1 MVNSFVEKIVE
12 DLNPDKVVLFATEDA
27 KEMVDL
33 IKSKTNKDVE
43 IIQIK
48 DPDDF
53 NECFEIMLKT
63 MMKYRGNKLFV
74 NYTYGTK
81 TMSSA
86 MASCSVLMDA
96 PMICVSGERK
106 GGIVLKGTEKVLRL
120 EPYKFKDMLILDRVF
135 NFFNAYD
142 FDASLSEVENL
153 KSFGKKEEL
162 RDFIRAY
169 QLWDRFQHEK
179 AYELLER
186 VQKFMTFV
194 DKKQVWLNLEFLG
207 SLKRS
212 ISRGDEVDVYKKKLI
227 DLMENARRKIDSGLY
242 DDAVARLY
250 RATELISQIMLKEI
264 GYDDPICIDENS
276 TSERDLKVIEM
287 FKYFAGKKDGKY
299 KIKIGLKSKIELLAE
314 FGIEFAIK
322 MRDDKKLWNLIKIR
336 NESILAHGLK
346 PVLKEEAIKFFEI
359 LQEYVKVVY
368 GKNYYKD
375 SKKVVFP
382 KMGWKYGDQ
391 K

>member
-1 MVNSFVEKIVE
+1 MVNSFVEKVVE
-12 DLNPDKVVLFATEDA
+12 DLNPDKVVLFATEDT

-33 IKSKTNKDVE
+33 IKSKTDKDVE

-53 NECFEIMLKT
+53 NECFEVMLKT
-63 MMKYRGNKLFV
+63 MMKYKGNKLFV

-106 GGIVLKGTEKVLRL
+106 GGIVLEGTEKVLRL

-153 KSFGKKEEL
+153 KSFDKKEEL

-212 ISRGDEVDVYKKKLI
+212 ISKGDEIDVYKKKLI

-287 FKYFAGKKDGKY
+287 FKYFAEKKDGKY
-299 KIKIGLKSKIELLAE
+299 EIKIGLKSKIELLAE

-346 PVLKEEAIKFFEI
+346 PVSREEAIKFFEI